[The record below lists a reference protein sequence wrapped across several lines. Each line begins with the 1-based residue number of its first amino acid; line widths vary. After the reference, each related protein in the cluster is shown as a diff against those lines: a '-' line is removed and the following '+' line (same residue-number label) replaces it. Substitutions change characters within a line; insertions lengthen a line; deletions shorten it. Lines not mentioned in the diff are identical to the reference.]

1 MKVSINQT
9 NVSRVGINTA
19 RIQGIRLGSASKG
32 GQTSPFHPSLVDYWN
47 FKGKSNFDKDR
58 NTIKGI
64 KGEILTA
71 YNFGWSLGSGY
82 GLFKENYLNYL
93 NNSKNPEDIIIT
105 DSSITR
111 LKGEGKISF
120 WVTGNKLPTGII
132 VIPSYRINVTGEWET
147 PPVFTYYDG
156 DNASISHTITLTHGI
171 NIIPEITVN
180 VTTSILSTIYGFST
194 FQNGTVTIEQIPQY
208 EGAIVTDGIDDY
220 LKLDKVGYKIG
231 TVILKHIPLD
241 LDKIDGTDIKWK
253 FVTYCVD
260 NIFFIAYNS
269 NNAAQIRSNYTIT
282 TKGDYVIT
290 EPTISN
296 NPIIVNTP
304 ITIGSRNNPLQ
315 EFLSMALFE
324 MAIYS
329 EILTAEEIQKEIN
342 VMEYGT
348 LNPAFAL
355 NFDNFAYKAVD
366 YPEFAT
372 GKVTTNKIVV
382 NSTTATFNGFIAA
395 AYNPELT
402 TGDAIELP
410 SYKVKVTGIDA
421 YSNLGDGYWAV
432 ALMGMPIDMSQDPWV
447 YLFHKDGIYDIPAI
461 SLSDGIFNLA
471 VMCQIMVDKPIE
483 IEILYDKNIAKSF
496 PETKQIFP

>member
-1 MKVSINQT
+1 MKVSINQV

-19 RIQGIRLGSASKG
+19 RIQRIRLGSASKG
-32 GQTSPFHPSLVDYWN
+32 GQTSPFHPSLVDYWS
-47 FKGKSNFDKDR
+47 FKGKNNFDKDR

-64 KGEILTA
+64 KGELLTA

-82 GLFKENYLNYL
+82 GKYTMNYLNYL
-93 NNSKNPEDIIIT
+93 NNSKSPEDIIIT

-120 WVTGNKLPTGII
+120 WVTGNKLPTGIT

-147 PPVFTYYDG
+147 PPEFTYYDG

-171 NIIPEITVN
+171 NIIPEITIN
-180 VTTSILSTIYGFST
+180 VITSISSTIYGFST
-194 FQNGTVTIEQIPQY
+194 FQNGDVTIEQIPEY
-208 EGAIVTDGIDDY
+208 EGAIVTDGVDDY
-220 LKLDKVGYKIG
+220 LKLGKVGYKVG
-231 TVILKHIPLD
+231 TVIIKHKPVRLFNGWQYVLETSAIRTYMVYNF
-241 LDKIDGTDIKWK
+241 TDENINTN
-253 FVTYCVD
+253 FD
-260 NIFFIAYNS
+260 NYN
-269 NNAAQIRSNYTIT
+269 TV
-282 TKGDYVIT
+282 GDYGVG
-290 EPTISN
+290 
-296 NPIIVNTP
+296 IINTP
-304 ITIGSRNNPLQ
+304 RLIETPFYIGCQSKIK
-315 EFLSMALFE
+315 EFLSMALYE
-324 MAIYS
+324 IAIYQDV
-329 EILTAEEIQKEIN
+329 LTAEEIQKEIN

-348 LNPAFAL
+348 PNPVFAL

-372 GKVTTNKIVV
+372 GKVTTKKIVID
-382 NSTTATFNGFIAA
+382 STTTQMNGFIVA

-421 YSNLGDGYWAV
+421 YGNLGDGYWAV
-432 ALMGMPIDMSQDPWV
+432 ALMGMPINASQDPWV
-447 YLFHKDGIYDIPAI
+447 YLFYKDGIYDIPAI
-461 SLSDGIFNLA
+461 SLSESIYNLA

-483 IEILYDKNIAKSF
+483 IEILYDKNITKSF

>member
-1 MKVSINQT
+1 MKVSINQV

-19 RIQGIRLGSASKG
+19 RIQRIRLGSASKG

-47 FKGKSNFDKDR
+47 FKGKSNSDKDR

-82 GLFKENYLNYL
+82 GKYTMNYLNYL
-93 NNSKNPEDIIIT
+93 NNSKSPEDIIIT

-120 WVTGNKLPTGII
+120 WVTGNKLPTGIT

-147 PPVFTYYDG
+147 PPEFTYHDG

-171 NIIPEITVN
+171 NIIPEITIN
-180 VTTSILSTIYGFST
+180 VITSISFTIYSFST
-194 FQNGTVTIEQIPQY
+194 FQNGDVTIEQIPEY

-220 LKLDKVGYKIG
+220 LKLDKVGYKVG
-231 TVILKHIPLD
+231 TIIIKFKPINIKPNVVNNILNIHTDAVALQYNTSGVLRSNFTTYKNYGEYSVGTFN
-241 LDKIDGTDIKWK
+241 IDR
-253 FVTYCVD
+253 
-260 NIFFIAYNS
+260 
-269 NNAAQIRSNYTIT
+269 NAATPLTLGCKLSNSGRPMEY
-282 TKGDYVIT
+282 
-290 EPTISN
+290 SN
-296 NPIIVNTP
+296 V
-304 ITIGSRNNPLQ
+304 
-315 EFLSMALFE
+315 
-324 MAIYS
+324 AIYS
-329 EILTAEEIQKEIN
+329 VAIYQNVLTAEEIQKEIN

-348 LNPAFAL
+348 PNPVFAL

-382 NSTTATFNGFIAA
+382 DSTTESFTGAIALA
-395 AYNPELT
+395 KDPEAT
-402 TGDAIELP
+402 TGDPIEV
-410 SYKVKVTGIDA
+410 SAYKLKVTGIDS
-421 YSNLGDGYWAV
+421 YNNPDGIWGI
-432 ALMGMPIDMSQDPWV
+432 ALMPAKINDENTGNWDSPIPI
-447 YLFHKDGIYDIPAI
+447 YKDGVYDIPAI
-461 SLSDGIFNLA
+461 LKEDRVYNMGI
-471 VMCQIMVDKPIE
+471 VSQIVINKPIE
-483 IEILYDKNIAKSF
+483 IEILYDKNITKSF

>member
-1 MKVSINQT
+1 MKVSINQVKI
-9 NVSRVGINTA
+9 NRVGINTA
-19 RIQGIRLGSASKG
+19 YVRGIRLGSASKG

-82 GLFKENYLNYL
+82 DLFKENYLTYRKVENVFVTDDHSVTIMNFVPANTWILFKYGTEHL
-93 NNSKNPEDIIIT
+93 NT
-105 DSSITR
+105 TR
-111 LKGEGKISF
+111 VR
-120 WVTGNKLPTGII
+120 VTGLTASNQLAYGYSATNDGAR
-132 VIPSYRINVTGEWET
+132 VLMAIPSDGE
-147 PPVFTYYDG
+147 YD
-156 DNASISHTITLTHGI
+156 L
-171 NIIPEITVN
+171 PESVVN
-180 VTTSILSTIYGFST
+180 TTSYNVGFIV
-194 FQNGTVTIEQIPQY
+194 QNALTKNVTIEQIPEY

-231 TVILKHIPLD
+231 TVIVKYVPISYNVGWNY
-241 LDKIDGTDIKWK
+241 IFDIQRSPRC
-253 FVTYCVD
+253 YL
-260 NIFFIAYNS
+260 AYS
-269 NNAAQIRSNYTIT
+269 NKTIT
-282 TKGDYVIT
+282 TTMTYKDIGDYKYLTPKINNDIT
-290 EPTISN
+290 TA
-296 NPIIVNTP
+296 NTP
-304 ITIGSRNNPLQ
+304 LYIGCSSIMK
-315 EFLSMALFE
+315 ECMSMALYE
-324 MAIYS
+324 IAIYQDV
-329 EILTAEEIQKEIN
+329 LTDEEIQKEIN

-348 LNPAFAL
+348 PNPVFAL

-421 YSNLGDGYWAV
+421 YGNLGDGYWAI
-432 ALMGMPIDMSQDPWV
+432 ALMGMPINASQDPWV
-447 YLFHKDGIYDIPAI
+447 YLFYKDGIYDIPAI
-461 SLSDGIFNLA
+461 SLSESIYNLA

-483 IEILYDKNIAKSF
+483 IEILYDKNITKSF

>member
-1 MKVSINQT
+1 MKVSINQV

-19 RIQGIRLGSASKG
+19 RIQRIRLGSASKG

-47 FKGKSNFDKDR
+47 FKGKSNSDKDR

-82 GLFKENYLNYL
+82 GKYTMNYLNYL
-93 NNSKNPEDIIIT
+93 NNSKSPEDIIIT

-120 WVTGNKLPTGII
+120 WVTGNKLPTGIT

-147 PPVFTYYDG
+147 PPEFTYYDG

-171 NIIPEITVN
+171 NIIPEITIN
-180 VTTSILSTIYGFST
+180 VITSISSTIYGFST
-194 FQNGTVTIEQIPQY
+194 FQNGDVTIEQIPEY

-220 LKLDKVGYKIG
+220 LKLGKVGYKIG
-231 TVILKHIPLD
+231 TVIVKYVPISIHGGWNTVFDTYNDVYVDKCVMFYNNTLENWGSTMNRKIINDYSAFVSDTPKNVDVPLY
-241 LDKIDGTDIKWK
+241 L
-253 FVTYCVD
+253 
-260 NIFFIAYNS
+260 
-269 NNAAQIRSNYTIT
+269 AARYEKTVR
-282 TKGDYVIT
+282 DY
-290 EPTISN
+290 
-296 NPIIVNTP
+296 
-304 ITIGSRNNPLQ
+304 
-315 EFLSMALFE
+315 LSMALYE

-342 VMEYGT
+342 VMKYGT
-348 LNPAFAL
+348 PNPVFAL

-382 NSTTATFNGFIAA
+382 DSTTESFTGAIALA
-395 AYNPELT
+395 KDPEAT
-402 TGDAIELP
+402 TGDPIEV
-410 SYKVKVTGIDA
+410 SAYKLKVTGIDA
-421 YSNLGDGYWAV
+421 YNNPDGIWGI
-432 ALMGMPIDMSQDPWV
+432 ALMPAKINDENTGNWDSPIPI
-447 YLFHKDGIYDIPAI
+447 YKDGVYDIPAI
-461 SLSDGIFNLA
+461 LKEDRVYNMGI
-471 VMCQIMVDKPIE
+471 VSQIVINKPIE
-483 IEILYDKNIAKSF
+483 IEILYDKNITKSF